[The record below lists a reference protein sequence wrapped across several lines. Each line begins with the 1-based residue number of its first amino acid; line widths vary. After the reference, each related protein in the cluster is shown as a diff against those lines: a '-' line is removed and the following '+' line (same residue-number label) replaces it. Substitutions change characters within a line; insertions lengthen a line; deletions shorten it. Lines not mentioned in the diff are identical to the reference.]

1 MPDMSVRILSNN
13 EAKALILA
21 FAHGRGDKGFAEDE
35 TQKLIDWAE
44 DVRMQSAIL
53 KLILTG
59 KLFVA
64 DIETDGSPKVIASE

>member
-1 MPDMSVRILSNN
+1 MSDMSNKILSDK

-21 FAHGRGDKGFAEDE
+21 FAHGRGDKGIAEDE

-53 KLILTG
+53 KLILTR
-59 KLFVA
+59 KLLVS
-64 DIETDGSPKVIASE
+64 DMETDGSPKVIALE